1 MTTTPGAAPE
11 MIANNLAAAYPTHP
25 GEVLKDEIEYRGISQ
40 KALAERIGMSYK
52 MLNDLLNAR
61 RPLST
66 ETAMKLE
73 AALDIPADSLLRLQ
87 MKYNL
92 QTARRDSR
100 LAATLRQIR
109 SIRETETPNINRY
122 DDSRN
127 RRAGR
132 AGRGGVPAGAGL

>member
-1 MTTTPGAAPE
+1 MITIPGTAPE
-11 MIANNLAAAYPTHP
+11 MIANNLTAARSTHP

-40 KALAERIGMSYK
+40 KTLAERIGMSYK
-52 MLNDLLNAR
+52 MFNDLLNAR

-92 QTARRDSR
+92 QTARRDR
-100 LAATLRQIR
+100 KLAATLQLIR
-109 SIRETETPNINRY
+109 KTGETEPFNINRY

-127 RRAGR
+127 GRAGR
-132 AGRGGVPAGAGL
+132 TGRGGVPAGAGL